1 MCGRY
6 NILTS
11 AQAIVEF
18 FEVAELL
25 FDPEKWRPRY
35 NVAPSQEAP
44 VVRERTASVRE
55 LALLRWGLL
64 PHWAKEEK
72 TRYSMINA
80 RAESVAN
87 RPAYRAAFRR
97 RRCLVPATGFYEWQ
111 QTPAGK
117 QPWHFRLRDHRPFA
131 FAGLWEH
138 WEGEGKVIESFTII
152 VTDAN
157 ELVRPVHD
165 RMPVILAPEE
175 YETWLDPDNRDTDRL
190 QALLDPYPAAAME
203 GYPVSRYVNS
213 PAHDDPRCVEPV
225 ADGTR

>member
-11 AQAIVEF
+11 VRTFVDF

-25 FDPEKWRPRY
+25 FNPDDWQPRC
-35 NVAPSQEAP
+35 NVAPSQQVP
-44 VVRERTASVRE
+44 VVRRRTALGRE

-64 PHWAKEEK
+64 PHWAKKEK

-80 RAESVAN
+80 RAESVATK
-87 RPAYRAAFRR
+87 PAYRSAFRS
-97 RRCLVPATGFYEWQ
+97 RRCLIPATGFFEWQ

-117 QPWHFRLRDHRPFA
+117 QPWNFRLKSRQPFA

-138 WEGEGKVIESFTII
+138 WEGGGDKVVESFTII
-152 VTDAN
+152 VTEAN

-165 RMPVILAPEE
+165 RMPVILAPDE
-175 YETWLDPDNRDTDRL
+175 YDTWLAPAPHDREAL
-190 QALLDPYPAAAME
+190 QTMLDPYPAVEME
-203 GYPVSRYVNS
+203 GYPVSRKVNN
-213 PAHDDPRCVEPV
+213 PDNDDPDCVAPL
-225 ADGTR
+225 